1 LIRYLYEKVKG
12 EVIFKTRDEFIDGL
26 GRSRISICFPKSIT
40 HSTQAGGISTM
51 THRYLESIA
60 SRCLILGIIPD
71 EMRELF
77 GYDPGITVN
86 MNDPAGQIIEIIRNF
101 HAYIPL
107 IEKNYSACI
116 NNHDWANRWMKIKE
130 IITDKLT

>member
-1 LIRYLYEKVKG
+1 
-12 EVIFKTRDEFIDGL
+12 
-26 GRSRISICFPKSIT
+26 
-40 HSTQAGGISTM
+40 
-51 THRYLESIA
+51 
-60 SRCLILGIIPD
+60 
-71 EMRELF
+71 
-77 GYDPGITVN
+77 

-101 HAYIPL
+101 QDYIPL